1 MLNIK
6 KLNSDKSNKELVKLL
21 KNGDMR
27 AFDVIYEKY
36 SRKLYGFVL
45 RYLKQEAD
53 AEEIVQEVFFKIW
66 KSRSG
71 IDIYSS
77 FESFLFTIAY
87 NSTISLL
94 RKRANEKNYLEYLQQ
109 RQQIDQASNQV
120 DEIQYNELNEQVE
133 TLLNELTPR
142 QKEIFRL
149 SRHQGLSHE
158 EIANKLNISV
168 NTVKNHLVAALSFLK
183 SNLDNGFII
192 NLLFINLFLS

>member
-1 MLNIK
+1 
-6 KLNSDKSNKELVKLL
+6 LNSAKSNNELVKLL

-27 AFDVIYEKY
+27 AFDAIYEKY

-45 RYLKQEAD
+45 RYLKQETD

-66 KSRSG
+66 KSRSR

-94 RKRANEKNYLEYLQQ
+94 RKRANEKNYLEYLKQ
-109 RQQIDQASNQV
+109 RQQIDQASNQI

-133 TLLNELTPR
+133 SLLNELTPR

-149 SRHQGLSHE
+149 SRYEGLSHE

-183 SNLDNGFII
+183 SNLDNGFMI
-192 NLLFINLFLS
+192 NLLFISLFLS